1 MRSRIW
7 CRPCHDGARRGHIA
21 QAVKVATRAR
31 AAQAAQARGAL
42 ATLTLAALLGCSP
55 ASDEPEHPGEA
66 VYLRY
71 CFSCHQAGRDGA
83 PKLGDQDAW
92 QPRIAQGRDAMLNN
106 VKRGMAPGM
115 PPRGACASCD
125 DETLAVAL
133 DYMIAS
139 GND

>member
-7 CRPCHDGARRGHIA
+7 GRPCHAGARRGHIA

-31 AAQAAQARGAL
+31 VAQARGAL

-125 DETLAVAL
+125 DATLAAAL
-133 DYMIAS
+133 DHMIVS

>member
-1 MRSRIW
+1 MRSRTW

-21 QAVKVATRAR
+21 QAVKVATGAR
-31 AAQAAQARGAL
+31 VAQARGSL

-92 QPRIAQGRDAMLNN
+92 QRRIAQGRDAMLNN

-139 GND
+139 SDD